1 MFKLIGTI
9 SDCITTTITSLT
21 QAVVPL
27 TNSLELGAKSIELHA
42 QELYEDTNF
51 ECQKNRNLRAKQ
63 IDEFNA
69 ELQALVE
76 TKPID

>member
-21 QAVVPL
+21 QAITPL

-42 QELYEDTNF
+42 QELYEDTSF
-51 ECQKNRNLRAKQ
+51 ECEKNRRQRSAQ
-63 IDEFNA
+63 IAEYNA
-69 ELQALVE
+69 ELEAL
-76 TKPID
+76 TTPAK